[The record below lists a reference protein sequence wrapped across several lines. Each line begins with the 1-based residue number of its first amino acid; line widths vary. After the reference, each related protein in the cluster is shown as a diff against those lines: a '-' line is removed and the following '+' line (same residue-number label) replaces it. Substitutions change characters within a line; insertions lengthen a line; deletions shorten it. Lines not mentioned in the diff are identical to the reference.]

1 MSRLKLHEILVTIL
15 GSRHV
20 YFQPPENI
28 KLTYPCIVYGL
39 SGADVRFAD
48 NKIYTRFK
56 RYTITVIDENP
67 DSEIPDKIAELPMCR
82 FDRYFTS
89 DNLNH
94 YSFDLYF

>member
-1 MSRLKLHEILVTIL
+1 MSRLKLHEILVTVL

-39 SGADVRFAD
+39 SGTDTRFAD
-48 NKIYTRFK
+48 NKLYTRFK

-82 FDRYFTS
+82 FDRHFTS